1 MIITNQIEYVGVS
14 DKTLDLF
21 ESQYKI
27 PNGISYNSYII
38 QDEKIAIMDTVDKRV
53 VNEWIQNIEQTLK
66 QKQASYLVV
75 SHLEPDHSAG
85 IEQLAKKYPNMQIV
99 LSPKA
104 QNMLPQFVSSD
115 LINRCMIVKEGEILD
130 LGTHKLQFIMAPMVH
145 WPEVMFTYEQTQKVL
160 FSADGFGKFGTI
172 DAKEDWLEEA
182 RRYYI
187 NIVGKYGTQVQA
199 VLKKVENLPIEIIC
213 PLHGTILKENLGYYI
228 EKYNQWSSYIPE
240 ETGILIAYNSIHGN
254 TQKAVEKLV
263 EMLKQ
268 NQVKNIQVSDL
279 ARKDMSQVV
288 ADAFQYDRLIIAA
301 PTYDAGLFPMTE
313 DFIRHLKHKNY
324 QNRNI
329 GIIENG
335 SWAPM
340 AAKCIQDII
349 KDMKKLTICEPVIT
363 IKTKMEEE
371 TIEKMQELAKTMA
384 KIGGEKNEI

>member
-349 KDMKKLTICEPVIT
+349 KNMKNLTICEPVIT